1 MVRRGAKDY
10 LIEYENLNDAPAFAQ
25 NISAFVD
32 ETPNAIGVDD
42 AQDSDNLS
50 GTIIFN
56 DIDPSDTLE
65 SLTVSLVGAG
75 SARSDGKFVLSGNYG
90 ELVFDPSNFTYEYT
104 PDVNKIEPVY
114 AQTVTD
120 DFTFKVFDDEGASDS
135 LTLSVKVTGAED
147 KPRIAEEQSFITLGS
162 GEKDTVVGSVNVDD
176 GSQYAGFEL
185 APPSSS
191 NDNDKFIKTDSGELK
206 YNAATATNF
215 SEQNKYR

>member
-1 MVRRGAKDY
+1 MLTGTVPSDDTKIASAETITIKATDGQGGEKLKDY

-25 NISAFVD
+25 NKIEAFVD

-114 AQTVTD
+114 AQQSLMILLSRFLMMRAHRTV
-120 DFTFKVFDDEGASDS
+120 
-135 LTLSVKVTGAED
+135 
-147 KPRIAEEQSFITLGS
+147 
-162 GEKDTVVGSVNVDD
+162 
-176 GSQYAGFEL
+176 
-185 APPSSS
+185 
-191 NDNDKFIKTDSGELK
+191 
-206 YNAATATNF
+206 
-215 SEQNKYR
+215 